1 MPGDIFVPAPL
12 HPLAVGI
19 VQSTLELLEHKLTSV
34 FTPKLPRIFWAFG
47 MRGNTKFFHPSSFV
61 RVERIYE
68 GFQKSKFECEE
79 EVSRVHFW
87 ETKSREDCLVS
98 FTGLGHFPLKP

>member
-1 MPGDIFVPAPL
+1 MPEDICVPAPL

-19 VQSTLELLEHKLTSV
+19 VQSILELLEHKLTSV
-34 FTPKLPRIFWAFG
+34 INTEVVASIFWVFG
-47 MRGNTKFFHPSSFV
+47 MRENTKFWTPSSFV

-68 GFQKSKFECEE
+68 AFQKSNFECEE

-87 ETKSREDCLVS
+87 RRNLDDSRRL
-98 FTGLGHFPLKP
+98 FGFPLQV